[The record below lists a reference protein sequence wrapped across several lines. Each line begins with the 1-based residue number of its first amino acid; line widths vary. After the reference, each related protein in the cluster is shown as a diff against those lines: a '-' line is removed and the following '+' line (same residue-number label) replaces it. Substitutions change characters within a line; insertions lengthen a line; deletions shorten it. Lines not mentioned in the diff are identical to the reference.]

1 MSINPYVHIGFGFIL
16 DINDEK
22 VKTNI
27 HKQFPELAEE
37 FSEDDYQEMIQE
49 VWGASSISG
58 KYRKLSMDKIT
69 DWNGNFT
76 KIVVYSKDR
85 SQELYNKY
93 AGGSTIDAFY
103 PEDVT
108 PPNME
113 EFQQFM
119 DDFEITHP
127 PKIVIWTIWC

>member
-1 MSINPYVHIGFGFIL
+1 MSIHPYVHIGFGFIL

-22 VKTNI
+22 VKNNI
-27 HKQFPELAEE
+27 RKRFPELAEE
-37 FSEDDYQEMIQE
+37 FSGDDHGMIQE
-49 VWGASSISG
+49 AWGESSISG
-58 KYRKLSMDKIT
+58 KYNRITMDLVT
-69 DWNGNFT
+69 DWNGRFT
-76 KIVVYSKDR
+76 QFVVYSKDR

-93 AGGSTIDAFY
+93 DGGSKISAFY

-108 PPNME
+108 PPNMA

-127 PKIVIWTIWC
+127 PKIVIWTVWS